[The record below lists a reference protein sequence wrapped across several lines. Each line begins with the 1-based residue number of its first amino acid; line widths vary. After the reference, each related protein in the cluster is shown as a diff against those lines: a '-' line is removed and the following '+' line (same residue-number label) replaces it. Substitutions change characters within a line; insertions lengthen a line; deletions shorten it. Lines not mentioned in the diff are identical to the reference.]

1 MTRTVHHAGALLRG
15 GRSLRA
21 LVVGLGIGLVVVPGA
36 SGSARAQI
44 EPQNVALDARRL
56 AIPVHARPIPHFSQR
71 EPSRQRFGALDYLG
85 GVSLTSPFRGFG
97 GLSGLVLDARGERFT
112 ALSDKGRWFAGRI
125 VYQAGRI
132 VGLADV
138 ETAPIRGPDGRP
150 ITAHGWFDTESLT
163 VNDGVAYVG
172 LERVNQILRFAD
184 FGRDGIE
191 ARGEAIGGAPAALRR
206 LPFNK
211 GLEALAFVPEGRPLG
226 GTLIAISERGLDAS
240 GHISAFLIGGPMPG
254 SFAIRRTD
262 NYDVSDAALLPGGDL
277 LLLERKFSLLTGVGI
292 RIRRIALSALAPD
305 QVVDGPSLFEAD
317 LANEIDNFEGLA
329 IHRNAAGETILT
341 MISDDNFSPIQRT
354 LLLQFRLTEP

>member
-1 MTRTVHHAGALLRG
+1 MTRTIHLAGACGRG
-15 GRSLRA
+15 ARTLRA
-21 LVVGLGIGLVVVPGA
+21 LAAGLGICLAVVPGA
-36 SGSARAQI
+36 PGAARAQAL
-44 EPQNVALDARRL
+44 PQSVALDARRL
-56 AIPVHARPIPHFSQR
+56 AIPVHARPIPYFSQR
-71 EPSRQRFGALDYLG
+71 DPSRPRFGALEYLG

-97 GLSGLVLDARGERFT
+97 GLSGLVLDATGERFT
-112 ALSDKGRWFAGRI
+112 ALSDKGRWFTGRV
-125 VYQAGRI
+125 VYEDGRI

-163 VNDGVAYVG
+163 IDGGVAYVG

-191 ARGEAIGGAPAALRR
+191 ATGEAIGGAPAALRR

-211 GLEALAFVPEGRPLG
+211 GLEALAFVPQGRPLG
-226 GTLIAISERGLDAS
+226 GTLIAISERGLDPS
-240 GHISAFLIGGPMPG
+240 GHIMAFLIGGETPG
-254 SFAIRRTD
+254 TFAIRRSD
-262 NYDVSDAALLPGGDL
+262 NYDISDAALLPGGDL

-292 RIRRIALSALAPD
+292 RIRRIALSAIAPD

-317 LANEIDNFEGLA
+317 LGNEIDNFEGLA

-354 LLLQFRLTEP
+354 LLLQFRLIEP